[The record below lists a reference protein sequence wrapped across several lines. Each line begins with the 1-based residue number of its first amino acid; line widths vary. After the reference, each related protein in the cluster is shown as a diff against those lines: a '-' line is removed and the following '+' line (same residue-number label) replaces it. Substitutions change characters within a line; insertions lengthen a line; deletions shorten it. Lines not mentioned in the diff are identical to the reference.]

1 MIKAMYPGSFDPITA
16 GHLDIIKRAAGMF
29 DEVIIAIMKNP
40 KKQATFSEEERKR
53 LIEKCTPELKNVS
66 VVIGTG
72 LTVNLAESMDCK
84 VLIRGI
90 RAVAD
95 YEYELQQATANMML
109 NEKIETIFLVA
120 RPEYSFLSSSVA
132 KEIAYYQGNVSA
144 FIPNEIKEEV
154 LQELSPKQN
163 PTKPE

>member
-16 GHLDIIKRAAGMF
+16 GHLDIILRAASMF
-29 DEVIIAIMKNP
+29 DEVVIAIMKNP
-40 KKQATFSEEERKR
+40 KKRATFSEEERKR
-53 LIEKCTPELKNVS
+53 LIEKCTQHLKNVK

-72 LTVNLAESMDCK
+72 LTVNLAENMECK

-109 NEKIETIFLVA
+109 NEKIETVFLVA

-132 KEIAYYQGNVSA
+132 KEIAYYQGNVSG
-144 FIPNEIKEEV
+144 FIPKEIKEEV
-154 LQELSPKQN
+154 LRELSPKQN
-163 PTKPE
+163 PEKPE